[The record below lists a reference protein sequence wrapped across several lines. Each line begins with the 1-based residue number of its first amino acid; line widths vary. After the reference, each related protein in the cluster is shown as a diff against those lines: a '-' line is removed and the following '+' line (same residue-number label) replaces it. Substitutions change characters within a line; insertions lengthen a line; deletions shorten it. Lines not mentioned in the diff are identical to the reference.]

1 MAEAARCVQLRTSHG
16 FADDLPGEP
25 DNRSG
30 NRRGICASD
39 RRANHR
45 RGVGTGCIARAIR
58 SPSST
63 VRRTTSRVRWSR
75 RPPMRCAC
83 ALPRGPG
90 EGARGPRVHLVLG
103 ISNDE
108 AMDTVIRQVSELG
121 VAGVLPYRSTF
132 SPSFPP
138 SRGDELQSRWQHL
151 AHYSARQAGL
161 AKAPDVGFPE
171 TLDEMC
177 KTLEGFDAVV
187 VCWECETAR
196 SMADA
201 VAELGLADAG
211 HAISRLSWATRWFDR
226 CRDGPYRPEQ
236 PPACDRE
243 PRPGHPAGR
252 DCGPCRPRIAHLS
265 ARRAA
270 LGGCRC
276 VSRP

>member
-1 MAEAARCVQLRTSHG
+1 MALQTIYLENQIIARETEEVFALRIDAQTIAVALGQGVSRGDTIAVVDGAQDYFACEVVDAAPDAIRVRIAARDA
-16 FADDLPGEP
+16 ADAK
-25 DNRSG
+25 R
-30 NRRGICASD
+30 
-39 RRANHR
+39 
-45 RGVGTGCIARAIR
+45 
-58 SPSST
+58 
-63 VRRTTSRVRWSR
+63 
-75 RPPMRCAC
+75 
-83 ALPRGPG
+83 
-90 EGARGPRVHLVLG
+90 PRVHLVLG

-201 VAELGLADAG
+201 VAELGIDANTPCDIALVVGPRGGLTDAEMGLIGQSNPRLATVSLGPAILRVETAG
-211 HAISRLSWATRWFDR
+211 LVAPTLLIS
-226 CRDGPYRPEQ
+226 
-236 PPACDRE
+236 
-243 PRPGHPAGR
+243 
-252 DCGPCRPRIAHLS
+252 
-265 ARRAA
+265 A
-270 LGGCRC
+270 LGGLR
-276 VSRP
+276 